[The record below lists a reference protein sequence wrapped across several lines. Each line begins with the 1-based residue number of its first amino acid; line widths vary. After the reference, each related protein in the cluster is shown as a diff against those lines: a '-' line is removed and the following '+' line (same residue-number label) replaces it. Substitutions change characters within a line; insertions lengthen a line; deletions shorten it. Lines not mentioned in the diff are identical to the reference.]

1 MFQVFDATT
10 FGEYMK
16 KVRKSL
22 NLTQKDVENLCKIN
36 VETLRRLENGKVIP
50 KYDTIEYLSEVY
62 KTDLLSVF
70 SAHRTSEVMYKYY
83 KDLDEI
89 IINYDTDKA
98 SNLQEELNKILT
110 NEELSNIVNLNQVDQ
125 LKEVIVGVSAYY
137 NGNYSESIDSFE
149 NALKINNPDFSVESF
164 NTFKYTLLESRI
176 LIMLA
181 VSLSAKKKYVDSN
194 ELLSLALKQ
203 LINVPNMTINYI
215 HLIIKIYLNLSYN
228 HFNLNN
234 LEHSLGFSITG
245 INYCK
250 EYSSIYCLFAF
261 YYRSGVA
268 KLLLGKQNYKSDF
281 RYCITL
287 LEIQDKKDLIEIY
300 KRRTY
305 EMYKVEI

>member
-62 KTDLLSVF
+62 KADLLSVF

-83 KDLDEI
+83 KDLDDI
-89 IINYDTDKA
+89 IINYDLKKV
-98 SNLQEELNKILT
+98 SNLQEELNKVLT
-110 NEELSNIVNLNQVDQ
+110 NKELDNMVNLNQVDQ
-125 LKEVIVGVSAYY
+125 LKEVIVGVKAYY
-137 NGNYSESIDSFE
+137 EENYLESIESFIK
-149 NALKINNPDFSVESF
+149 ALKINNKEFSIESF
-164 NTFKYTLLESRI
+164 KAYKYTLLESRI

-181 VSLSAKKKYVDSN
+181 VSLSAKKEYDNSN
-194 ELLSLALKQ
+194 DLLTLALKQ
-203 LINVPNMTINYI
+203 LINVPNMTINYVQ
-215 HLIIKIYLNLSYN
+215 LIIKIYLNLSYN
-228 HFNLNN
+228 HFNLND
-234 LEHSLGFSITG
+234 LKQSLKFSNTG
-245 INYCK
+245 IKYCMD
-250 EYSSIYCLFAF
+250 YNSIYCLFAF

-268 KLLLGKQNYKSDF
+268 KYLLGKRNYKNDF
-281 RYCITL
+281 RYCLTL

-300 KRRTY
+300 KKRTY
-305 EMYKVEI
+305 EMYKIEI